1 MELLPEQEENN
12 DDVSD
17 LPALPISVRM
27 KDGQLVDTASNKWRV
42 RSPKRGTYHTINW
55 DRLEGSG
62 KRPVLSVRA
71 RHLVKLYMIYS
82 LSKRVWTTTLECFT
96 SLVSFERWLKEQFD
110 SSPPTQKRFD
120 WGNLDERSI
129 RAFQIWRSKQT
140 VRAGHTLSHLR
151 SFYAWGIARHYPDF
165 SHDMLSVLRTVRGIP
180 TPRGQ
185 NVRLRHPLKG
195 PLSPEEVL
203 LVRRAVKE
211 NQGEDQDRALVMLH
225 LELGMNPY
233 ANVQLLNRDFRRY
246 DVAGKL
252 YYQLDVPQV
261 KKRTVHRDT
270 KRRPISHDLGA
281 LLEKIQQG
289 GPEEPLLY
297 WLAPSGPEKAIR
309 DAMRR
314 FAKAANLISPVTST
328 LLKLYPR
335 RFRYTL
341 ATYMA
346 EEGASKYHIAEILD
360 HTDLQHAHVYVE
372 TVSSIAESVAKA
384 TDADLQPIV
393 NRFLG
398 KIIES
403 PEKADGKETA
413 SAVIPAIP
421 SHLPLPVLNVSG
433 VGMCGRDVRKDGL
446 CRLFPPLSCYLCP
459 SFAALRTGP
468 HKELLESLD
477 TFVTEMQGAVD
488 QRILKQLDDIRGAI
502 KEVLTQLQL
511 TPGTRPKMTGGGDEN
526 L

>member
-1 MELLPEQEENN
+1 MELLPEQEYSK
-12 DDVSD
+12 DDMSD
-17 LPALPISVRM
+17 LPALPHQVRM
-27 KDGQLVDTASNKWRV
+27 KDGQLVDTASNRWQV
-42 RSPKRGTYHTINW
+42 RSPKRGTYHTIDW
-55 DRLEGSG
+55 DRLEGAG
-62 KRPVLSVRA
+62 KRPVFSARA
-71 RHLVKLYMIYS
+71 RHLAKLYMIYS
-82 LSKRVWTTTLECFT
+82 LSKRVWTTTLEHFT
-96 SLVSFERWLKEQFD
+96 SLIYFDRWLGEQFD
-110 SSPPTQKRFD
+110 SSPLTQKCFD
-120 WGNLDERSI
+120 WGDLDERSI

-140 VRAGHTLSHLR
+140 VRAGHALSHLR
-151 SFYAWGIARHYPDF
+151 CLYGWGIARHYPDF
-165 SHDMLSVLRTVRGIP
+165 SPNMLSILRTVRGIA

-185 NVRLRHPLKG
+185 NVRFRHPLKG

-211 NQGEDQDRALVMLH
+211 NQGKDQDRVLVMLH

-233 ANVQLLNRDFRRY
+233 ANVQLLNRDLRRY

-252 YYQLDVPQV
+252 YYQLDVPRV
-261 KKRTVHRDT
+261 KKRTVHRNT

-297 WLAPSGPEKAIR
+297 WLSPAYPENAIR
-309 DAMRR
+309 DAMHR

-328 LLKLYPR
+328 VLKLHPR

-360 HTDLQHAHVYVE
+360 HTDLQHAHIYVE

-398 KIIES
+398 KIIDP
-403 PEKADGKETA
+403 PEKANGKETA

-421 SHLPLPVLNVSG
+421 SHLPLPVLNVGG

-468 HKELLESLD
+468 HKELIESLD
-477 TFVTEMQGAVD
+477 TFVTEIQGVVD

-502 KEVLTQLQL
+502 QEVLAQLAPDTKPQ
-511 TPGTRPKMTGGGDEN
+511 RTGGGDDN
-526 L
+526 P

>member
-1 MELLPEQEENN
+1 MELLPEQEYSN

-17 LPALPISVRM
+17 LPALPSLVRM
-27 KDGQLVDTASNKWRV
+27 KDGQLVDTASNRWQV
-42 RSPKRGTYHTINW
+42 RSPKRGTYHTIDW
-55 DRLEGSG
+55 DRLEGAG
-62 KRPVLSVRA
+62 KCPVLSARA
-71 RHLVKLYMIYS
+71 RYLAKLYMIYS
-82 LSKRVWTTTLECFT
+82 LSKRVWTTTLEHFT
-96 SLVSFERWLKEQFD
+96 SLIYFDRWLGEQFD
-110 SSPPTQKRFD
+110 SSPLIQKCFD
-120 WGNLDERSI
+120 WGALDERDI

-140 VRAGHTLSHLR
+140 VRAGHALSHLR
-151 SFYAWGIARHYPDF
+151 CLYAWGIARHYPDF
-165 SHDMLSVLRTVRGIP
+165 SPNMLSILRTVKGIP
-180 TPRGQ
+180 IPRGQ
-185 NVRLRHPLKG
+185 NVRFRHPLKG

-211 NQGEDQDRALVMLH
+211 NQGKDQDRVLVMLH

-233 ANVQLLNRDFRRY
+233 ANVQLLNRDLRRY

-252 YYQLDVPQV
+252 YYQLDVPRV

-297 WLAPSGPEKAIR
+297 WLSPAYPENAIR
-309 DAMRR
+309 DAMHH

-328 LLKLYPR
+328 MLKLHPR

-346 EEGASKYHIAEILD
+346 EEGASEYHIAEILD
-360 HTDLQHAHVYVE
+360 HTDLQSAHIYVE

-398 KIIES
+398 KIIDP
-403 PEKADGKETA
+403 PEKANGKETA

-421 SHLPLPVLNVSG
+421 SHLPLPVLNVGG

-477 TFVTEMQGAVD
+477 TFVTEMQSIVD
-488 QRILKQLDDIRGAI
+488 QRILKQLDDIRRAI
-502 KEVLTQLQL
+502 QEVLAQLASDTKPQ
-511 TPGTRPKMTGGGDEN
+511 RTGGGDDN
-526 L
+526 P